1 MWQNVSTH
9 EENRDNGGHYITNIV
24 VGLKTLMRGH
34 SCYVEPASAYYDVTV
49 WSERADFIQKESNP
63 SDHCRFDAG
72 PDHRVIS
79 PDRCSAGS
87 SGDTTFFVDCYRS
100 FVKENTSYLQDLG
113 DYCTSK
119 KGIDGKHQP
128 TPRNSDL
135 QCHLKQSILI
145 KVIVAIRSKML
156 GICRPAQH

>member
-1 MWQNVSTH
+1 MTIADSMQALITVSYLLTG
-9 EENRDNGGHYITNIV
+9 DLLV
-24 VGLKTLMRGH
+24 LAVTLR
-34 SCYVEPASAYYDVTV
+34 
-49 WSERADFIQKESNP
+49 
-63 SDHCRFDAG
+63 
-72 PDHRVIS
+72 
-79 PDRCSAGS
+79 
-87 SGDTTFFVDCYRS
+87 FFVDRCCS
-100 FVKENTSYLQDLG
+100 FVKEKTSYLQDLG

-119 KGIDGKHQP
+119 KGINGKHQP